1 MVAAAAL
8 SSRAAAPQVLV
19 AAGAVDHDEL
29 VKQAE
34 AAFGGVPD
42 EDASSSVATLL
53 AKVGG
58 CRGTAWHCHQQ
69 VASWDAPPS

>member
-1 MVAAAAL
+1 M
-8 SSRAAAPQVLV
+8 
-19 AAGAVDHDEL
+19 AAGAVDHEEL

-58 CRGTAWHCHQQ
+58 CRGSACCSHQLVWCCPVMHRPTDAAQ
-69 VASWDAPPS
+69 ASWCR